1 MGLRPGAV
9 AGVGMRSIAEIT
21 FFKGV
26 ADFDITAFDR
36 RCLWKRVDEGQTI
49 VDFDEPSTA
58 VYFLLAG
65 DVRILLRTPG
75 GKEFILADMRA
86 GEVFGELSAIDGKQ
100 RSANVTAL
108 TQALVCV
115 AEGPVFQ
122 EMLAR
127 SPLLSSRMM
136 QLLTQRIRQ
145 LNARMLEHAMLDIRH
160 NLYAELLRL
169 SIPRAGQRLVRVVT
183 PPPFHHVLAARI
195 GCRREQVTRE
205 LRVME
210 QDGFLE
216 KARGALILKRSDDM
230 KNAIAKMMS
239 DLN

>member
-1 MGLRPGAV
+1 
-9 AGVGMRSIAEIT
+9 MRSIAEIS

-26 ADFDITAFDR
+26 ADFDIAAFDR
-36 RCLWKRVDEGQTI
+36 RCIWKRVDEGQTI
-49 VDFDEPSTA
+49 VDFDDQSNS

-86 GEVFGELSAIDGKQ
+86 GEVFGELSAIDDKL

-115 AEGPVFQ
+115 AEGPVFK

-127 SPLLSSRMM
+127 SPMLSHRLM

-169 SIPRAGQRLVRVVT
+169 SIPRSGHGPIRVVT

-195 GCRREQVTRE
+195 GCRREQITRE
-205 LRVME
+205 LRAME
-210 QDGFLE
+210 HEGFLQKE
-216 KARGALILKRSDDM
+216 RGALVLKRPEDM
-230 KNAIAKMMS
+230 TIAIGKMMN
-239 DLN
+239 DTA